1 MAAPTYDNVIKA
13 ARMTATR
20 DALASGSLELL
31 SAADAVLA
39 IFTLSATG
47 GTVSDG
53 VWTITYTSTTTTG
66 EAAAGS
72 GTDATKARFKDD
84 GGTVRVTEL
93 TVGATGSGA
102 GVELNNVSISDGQT
116 VELTASTITH
126 AA

>member
-39 IFTLSATG
+39 VFTLSATG

-53 VWTITYTSTTTTG
+53 VWTITYTSATTTG

-72 GTDATKARFKDD
+72 GTDATKAQFKNS
-84 GGTVRVTEL
+84 GGTVRVTGL
-93 TVGATGSGA
+93 TVGSTGSGA
-102 GVELNNVSISDGQT
+102 GVELDNVSISDGQS